1 MLLPRA
7 TLLALTADHPSP
19 AQPITAARGGGEY
32 WLGHC
37 EGFKVQSPEGEVGV
51 VESVVY
57 AADAGRPAYLAV
69 TGGRLL
75 LHTALVP
82 CGEVVSIDARQ
93 TRLDVQAR
101 PARQSLRTAV
111 ANGARRVSHRPA
123 ARRQDGRAHDE
134 SRGNDPTSGRCVS
147 GGA

>member
-1 MLLPRA
+1 MLVPRA
-7 TLLALTADHPSP
+7 TLLALTAVRPPP
-19 AQPITAARGGGEY
+19 AQSITAARGGGDY

-57 AADAGRPAYLAV
+57 ATDAGRPAYLAV

-75 LHTALVP
+75 LRTALVP

-101 PARQSLRTAV
+101 PARRSLRTTV
-111 ANGARRVSHRPA
+111 ADGARRASHRPA
-123 ARRQDGRAHDE
+123 ASRVGHGSAGAHDQ
-134 SRGNDPTSGRCVS
+134 S
-147 GGA
+147 

>member
-1 MLLPRA
+1 MLVPRA
-7 TLLALTADHPSP
+7 TLLALAAEHPPP
-19 AQPITAARGGGEY
+19 AQPTTAARGGGEY

-37 EGFKVQSPEGEVGV
+37 EGFKVQSPEGQVGV

-57 AADAGRPAYLAV
+57 DADAARPAYLAV

-82 CGEVVSIDARQ
+82 CAEVVSIDARQ
-93 TRLDVQAR
+93 ARLGVQSR

-111 ANGARRVSHRPA
+111 AEGARRVSHRGA
-123 ARRQDGRAHDE
+123 ARGE
-134 SRGNDPTSGRCVS
+134 
-147 GGA
+147 GARWKST

>member
-7 TLLALTADHPSP
+7 TLMALTADHPPP
-19 AQPITAARGGGEY
+19 AQPITAARGVGDY

-57 AADAGRPAYLAV
+57 AADTGRPACLAV

-75 LHTALVP
+75 LRTELVP

-93 TRLDVQAR
+93 TRLEVQAR
-101 PARQSLRTAV
+101 PARRALRTTLAD
-111 ANGARRVSHRPA
+111 GARRMSHRPTA
-123 ARRQDGRAHDE
+123 GRVGDGETHDL
-134 SRGNDPTSGRCVS
+134 P
-147 GGA
+147 

>member
-1 MLLPRA
+1 MLVPRA
-7 TLLALTADHPSP
+7 TLLALTADRPPP
-19 AQPITAARGGGEY
+19 AQPITAARMDREY

-37 EGFKVQSPEGEVGV
+37 EGFKVRSPEGEVGV

-57 AADAGRPAYLAV
+57 AAHAARPAYLAV
-69 TGGRLL
+69 TSGRLL

-101 PARQSLRTAV
+101 PARQSLRTTI
-111 ANGARRVSHRPA
+111 ANGARRMSHRPA
-123 ARRQDGRAHDE
+123 AAGE
-134 SRGNDPTSGRCVS
+134 
-147 GGA
+147 GAAWNSTQ

>member
-1 MLLPRA
+1 MLVPRA
-7 TLLALTADHPSP
+7 TLLALTADRPRP
-19 AQPITAARGGGEY
+19 AQPITAARMGGDY

-57 AADAGRPAYLAV
+57 AADAVRPAYLAV

-82 CGEVVSIDARQ
+82 CDQVVSVDARQ

-101 PARQSLRTAV
+101 PARQSLRTR
-111 ANGARRVSHRPA
+111 GARWKTR
-123 ARRQDGRAHDE
+123 
-134 SRGNDPTSGRCVS
+134 
-147 GGA
+147 